1 MSAFTTQIRFICE
14 SKAGLKES
22 VGYDNIAQVIAGARP
37 AIFDF
42 PYPIFE
48 EKYRAVL
55 ETKILKHYYTREI
68 GEETYGLWK
77 LRLDTKMNEIMPY
90 YNQLYK
96 SALLEFNPLYDVDIN
111 RTHNATRKGTEIL
124 NGNVDT
130 NGQVIAST
138 NANNTT
144 TSDNTTDQTSTNGN
158 TDKYSATPQGGL
170 DGLMQDKYLTNARM
184 ITGNDTLNS
193 KAHTSTDN
201 MIDSTTD
208 TSTNMS
214 TATKNNTTIN
224 NTEDYLESVKGKQ
237 GTQSYASMILEFRET
252 FLNIDMMV
260 INDLSDLFMN
270 IWTGGYP
277 F

>member
-1 MSAFTTQIRFICE
+1 MSAYTTQIRFICE

-37 AIFDF
+37 EIFDF
-42 PYPIFE
+42 PYPIFDE
-48 EKYRAVL
+48 TYRAVL

-96 SALLEFNPLYDVDIN
+96 STLLEFNPLYDVDIN

-208 TSTNMS
+208 TSTNMT

-237 GTQSYASMILEFRET
+237 GTQSYSSMILEFRET

>member
-1 MSAFTTQIRFICE
+1 MSTFTTQIRFICE
-14 SKAGLKES
+14 SKSGLKES

-42 PYPIFE
+42 PYPIFDE
-48 EKYRAVL
+48 TYRAVL

-96 SALLEFNPLYDVDIN
+96 STLLEFNPLYDVDIN

-208 TSTNMS
+208 TSTNMT

>member
-1 MSAFTTQIRFICE
+1 MSTFTTQIRFICE

-22 VGYDNIAQVIAGARP
+22 VGYDNIAQVIEGARP

-42 PYPIFE
+42 PYPIFDE
-48 EKYRAVL
+48 TYRAVL

-96 SALLEFNPLYDVDIN
+96 STLLEFNPLYDVDIN

-144 TSDNTTDQTSTNGN
+144 TSDNTTDQTGTNGN

-170 DGLMQDKYLTNARM
+170 DGLAQDKYLTNARM

-193 KAHTSTDN
+193 KTHSTTDD

-208 TSTNMS
+208 TSTNMT

>member
-1 MSAFTTQIRFICE
+1 MSTFTTQIRFICE

-42 PYPIFE
+42 PYPIFDE
-48 EKYRAVL
+48 TYRAVL

-96 SALLEFNPLYDVDIN
+96 STLLEFNPLYDVDIN

-138 NANNTT
+138 NTNNTT

-208 TSTNMS
+208 TSTNMT

>member
-14 SKAGLKES
+14 SKAGLNES

-42 PYPIFE
+42 PYPIFDE
-48 EKYRAVL
+48 TYRPVL

-96 SALLEFNPLYDVDIN
+96 STLLEFNPLYDVDIN

-144 TSDNTTDQTSTNGN
+144 TSDNTTDQTGTNGN

-170 DGLMQDKYLTNARM
+170 DGLAQDKYLTNARM

-193 KAHTSTDN
+193 KTHSTTDD

-208 TSTNMS
+208 TSTNMT

>member
-22 VGYDNIAQVIAGARP
+22 VGYDNIAQVIEGARP

-42 PYPIFE
+42 PYPIFDE
-48 EKYRAVL
+48 TYRAVL

-90 YNQLYK
+90 YNQLYE
-96 SALLEFNPLYDVDIN
+96 STLLEFNPLYDVDIN

-170 DGLMQDKYLTNARM
+170 DGLIQDKYLTNARM

-208 TSTNMS
+208 TSTNMT

>member
-22 VGYDNIAQVIAGARP
+22 VGYDNIAQVIEGARS

-42 PYPIFE
+42 PYPIFDE
-48 EKYRAVL
+48 TYRAVL

-96 SALLEFNPLYDVDIN
+96 STLLEFNPLYDVDIN

-144 TSDNTTDQTSTNGN
+144 TSDNTTDQTGTNGN

-170 DGLMQDKYLTNARM
+170 DGLAQDKYLTNARM

-193 KAHTSTDN
+193 KTHSTTDD

-208 TSTNMS
+208 TSTNMT

>member
-22 VGYDNIAQVIAGARP
+22 VGYDNIAQVIEGARP

-42 PYPIFE
+42 PYPIFDDT
-48 EKYRAVL
+48 YRAVL

-96 SALLEFNPLYDVDIN
+96 STLLEFNPLYDVDIN

-193 KAHTSTDN
+193 MAHTSTDN

>member
-1 MSAFTTQIRFICE
+1 MSTFTTQIRFICE

-42 PYPIFE
+42 PYPIFDE
-48 EKYRAVL
+48 TYRAVL

-96 SALLEFNPLYDVDIN
+96 STLLEFNPLYDVDIN
-111 RTHNATRKGTEIL
+111 RTHNATRQGTEIL
-124 NGNVDT
+124 NGKVDT

-144 TSDNTTDQTSTNGN
+144 TSDNTTDQTGTNGN

-170 DGLMQDKYLTNARM
+170 DGLAQDKYLTNARM

-193 KAHTSTDN
+193 KTHFTTDD

-208 TSTNMS
+208 TSTNMT

>member
-14 SKAGLKES
+14 SEAGLKES

-42 PYPIFE
+42 PYPIFDE
-48 EKYRAVL
+48 TYRAVL

-96 SALLEFNPLYDVDIN
+96 STLLEFNPLYDVDIN
-111 RTHNATRKGTEIL
+111 RTHNSTRKGTEIL

-144 TSDNTTDQTSTNGN
+144 TINNTTDQTSTNGN
-158 TDKYSATPQGGL
+158 TDRYSATPQGGL

-208 TSTNMS
+208 TSTNMT

>member
-1 MSAFTTQIRFICE
+1 MSTFTTQIRFICE

-42 PYPIFE
+42 PYPIFDE
-48 EKYRAVL
+48 TYRAVL

-96 SALLEFNPLYDVDIN
+96 STLLEFNPLYDVDIN

-130 NGQVIAST
+130 NGQVITST

-144 TSDNTTDQTSTNGN
+144 TSDNNTDQTGTNGN

-170 DGLMQDKYLTNARM
+170 DGLAQDKYLTNARM

-193 KAHTSTDN
+193 KTHSTTDD

-208 TSTNMS
+208 TSTNTT

>member
-22 VGYDNIAQVIAGARP
+22 VGYDNIAQVIEGARP

-42 PYPIFE
+42 PYPIFDE
-48 EKYRAVL
+48 TYRAVL

-90 YNQLYK
+90 YNQLYR
-96 SALLEFNPLYDVDIN
+96 STLLEFNPLYDVDIN

-138 NANNTT
+138 NANNNTT
-144 TSDNTTDQTSTNGN
+144 TDNTTDQTGTNGN

-170 DGLMQDKYLTNARM
+170 DGLAQDKYLTNARM

-208 TSTNMS
+208 TSTNMT

>member
-42 PYPIFE
+42 PYPIFDE
-48 EKYRAVL
+48 TYRAVL

-96 SALLEFNPLYDVDIN
+96 STLLEFNPLYDVDIN

-124 NGNVDT
+124 NGNVGMTCLYLTDRLT
-130 NGQVIAST
+130 SGNIALILSHAISRSNSRVYRCAST
-138 NANNTT
+138 SPIPADISDVLSRSLFDVFVFDIPRYVMASSHINCFNTISLSAMYGADIS
-144 TSDNTTDQTSTNGN
+144 SDSSPCRFMALSAKMNG
-158 TDKYSATPQGGL
+158 
-170 DGLMQDKYLTNARM
+170 
-184 ITGNDTLNS
+184 
-193 KAHTSTDN
+193 
-201 MIDSTTD
+201 
-208 TSTNMS
+208 
-214 TATKNNTTIN
+214 
-224 NTEDYLESVKGKQ
+224 
-237 GTQSYASMILEFRET
+237 
-252 FLNIDMMV
+252 
-260 INDLSDLFMN
+260 
-270 IWTGGYP
+270 
-277 F
+277 

>member
-42 PYPIFE
+42 PYPIFDE
-48 EKYRAVL
+48 TYRAVL

-96 SALLEFNPLYDVDIN
+96 STLLEFNPLYDVDIN

-193 KAHTSTDN
+193 KAHTSTEN

-208 TSTNMS
+208 TSTNMT

>member
-22 VGYDNIAQVIAGARP
+22 VGYDNISQVIAGARP
-37 AIFDF
+37 SIFDF
-42 PYPIFE
+42 PYPIFDE
-48 EKYRAVL
+48 TYRAVL

-96 SALLEFNPLYDVDIN
+96 STLLEFNPLYDVDIK
-111 RTHNATRKGTEIL
+111 RMHNATKQGTETL
-124 NGNVDT
+124 NGNVNTD
-130 NGQVIAST
+130 GQVIAST

-158 TDKYSATPQGGL
+158 TDRYSATPQGGL
-170 DGLMQDKYLTNARM
+170 DGLMQDKYLTNAR
-184 ITGNDTLNS
+184 IVTGNDTLNS
-193 KAHTSTDN
+193 KANTNTNN

-208 TSTNMS
+208 TSTNIT

-252 FLNIDMMV
+252 FLNIDMMI

>member
-22 VGYDNIAQVIAGARP
+22 VGYDNIAQVIEGARP

-42 PYPIFE
+42 PYPIFDE
-48 EKYRAVL
+48 TYRAVL

-96 SALLEFNPLYDVDIN
+96 STLLEFNPLYDVDIN

-144 TSDNTTDQTSTNGN
+144 TSDNTTDQTGTNGN

-170 DGLMQDKYLTNARM
+170 DGLAQDKYLTNARM

-193 KAHTSTDN
+193 KTHSTTDD

-208 TSTNMS
+208 TSTNMT

>member
-42 PYPIFE
+42 PYPIFDE
-48 EKYRAVL
+48 TYRAVL

-96 SALLEFNPLYDVDIN
+96 STLLEFNPLYDVDIN

-138 NANNTT
+138 NANNNTT
-144 TSDNTTDQTSTNGN
+144 TDNTTDQTGTNGN

-170 DGLMQDKYLTNARM
+170 DGLAQDKYLTNARM

-193 KAHTSTDN
+193 KTHSTTDD

>member
-1 MSAFTTQIRFICE
+1 MSTFTTQIRFICE
-14 SKAGLKES
+14 SKAGLNES

-42 PYPIFE
+42 PYPIFDE
-48 EKYRAVL
+48 TYRAVL

-96 SALLEFNPLYDVDIN
+96 STLLEFNPLYDVDIN

-170 DGLMQDKYLTNARM
+170 DGLIQDKYLTNARM

-208 TSTNMS
+208 TSTNMT

>member
-14 SKAGLKES
+14 SKAGLNES
-22 VGYDNIAQVIAGARP
+22 VGYDNIAQVIEGARP

-42 PYPIFE
+42 PYPIFDE
-48 EKYRAVL
+48 TYRAVL

-96 SALLEFNPLYDVDIN
+96 STLLEFNPLYDVDIN

>member
-1 MSAFTTQIRFICE
+1 MSTFTTQIRFICE

-42 PYPIFE
+42 PYPIFDE
-48 EKYRAVL
+48 TYRAVL

-96 SALLEFNPLYDVDIN
+96 STLLEFNPLYDVDIN

-144 TSDNTTDQTSTNGN
+144 TSNNTTDQTGTNGN

-170 DGLMQDKYLTNARM
+170 DGLAQDKYLTNARM

-193 KAHTSTDN
+193 KTHSTTDD

-208 TSTNMS
+208 TSTNMT

>member
-1 MSAFTTQIRFICE
+1 MSTFTTQIRFICE
-14 SKAGLKES
+14 SKAGLNES

-42 PYPIFE
+42 PYPIFDE
-48 EKYRAVL
+48 TYRPVL

-96 SALLEFNPLYDVDIN
+96 STLLEFNPLYDVDIN

-170 DGLMQDKYLTNARM
+170 DGLAQDKYLTNARM

-193 KAHTSTDN
+193 KTHSTTDD

-208 TSTNMS
+208 TSTNMT

>member
-1 MSAFTTQIRFICE
+1 MSTFTTQIRFICE

-42 PYPIFE
+42 PYPIFDE
-48 EKYRAVL
+48 TYRAVL

-96 SALLEFNPLYDVDIN
+96 STLLEFNPLYDVDIN

-130 NGQVIAST
+130 NGQVITST

-144 TSDNTTDQTSTNGN
+144 TSDNNTDQTGTNGN

-170 DGLMQDKYLTNARM
+170 DGLAQDKYLTNARM

-193 KAHTSTDN
+193 KTHSTTDD

-208 TSTNMS
+208 TSTNMT

>member
-1 MSAFTTQIRFICE
+1 MSAYTTQIRFICE

-42 PYPIFE
+42 PYPIFDE
-48 EKYRAVL
+48 TYRAVL

-96 SALLEFNPLYDVDIN
+96 STLLEFNPLYDVDIN

-208 TSTNMS
+208 TSTNMT

-237 GTQSYASMILEFRET
+237 GTQSYASLIMEFRET

-260 INDLSDLFMN
+260 IEDLGELFMN

>member
-1 MSAFTTQIRFICE
+1 MSTFTTQIRFICE
-14 SKAGLKES
+14 SKAGLNES

-42 PYPIFE
+42 PYPIFDE
-48 EKYRAVL
+48 TYRPVL

-96 SALLEFNPLYDVDIN
+96 STLLEFNPLYDVDIN

-144 TSDNTTDQTSTNGN
+144 TSDNTTDQTGTNGN

-170 DGLMQDKYLTNARM
+170 DGLAQDKYLTNARM

-193 KAHTSTDN
+193 KTHSTTDD

-208 TSTNMS
+208 TSTNMT

>member
-42 PYPIFE
+42 PYPIFDE
-48 EKYRAVL
+48 TYRAVL

-96 SALLEFNPLYDVDIN
+96 STLLEFNPLYDVDIN

-193 KAHTSTDN
+193 KVHTSTDN

-208 TSTNMS
+208 TSTNMT

>member
-42 PYPIFE
+42 PYPIFDE
-48 EKYRAVL
+48 TYRAVL

-96 SALLEFNPLYDVDIN
+96 STLLEFNPLYDVDIS

>member
-42 PYPIFE
+42 PYPIFDE
-48 EKYRAVL
+48 TYRAVL

-96 SALLEFNPLYDVDIN
+96 STLLEFNPLYDVDIN

-260 INDLSDLFMN
+260 IYVLSDLFMN

>member
-42 PYPIFE
+42 PYPIFDE
-48 EKYRAVL
+48 TYKAVL

-96 SALLEFNPLYDVDIN
+96 STLLEFNPLYDVDIT
-111 RTHNATRKGTEIL
+111 RMHNATKQGTEIL
-124 NGNVDT
+124 NGNVNTD
-130 NGQVIAST
+130 GQVIAST
-138 NANNTT
+138 NTNNTT

-208 TSTNMS
+208 TSTNTT

>member
-22 VGYDNIAQVIAGARP
+22 VGYDNIAQVIAAARP

-42 PYPIFE
+42 PYPIFDE
-48 EKYRAVL
+48 TYRAVL

-96 SALLEFNPLYDVDIN
+96 STLLEFNPLYDVDIN

-144 TSDNTTDQTSTNGN
+144 TSDNTTDQTGTNGN

-170 DGLMQDKYLTNARM
+170 DGLAQDKYLTNARM

-193 KAHTSTDN
+193 KTHSTTDD

-208 TSTNMS
+208 TSTNMT

>member
-1 MSAFTTQIRFICE
+1 
-14 SKAGLKES
+14 
-22 VGYDNIAQVIAGARP
+22 
-37 AIFDF
+37 
-42 PYPIFE
+42 
-48 EKYRAVL
+48 
-55 ETKILKHYYTREI
+55 
-68 GEETYGLWK
+68 
-77 LRLDTKMNEIMPY
+77 
-90 YNQLYK
+90 
-96 SALLEFNPLYDVDIN
+96 
-111 RTHNATRKGTEIL
+111 
-124 NGNVDT
+124 
-130 NGQVIAST
+130 
-138 NANNTT
+138 
-144 TSDNTTDQTSTNGN
+144 
-158 TDKYSATPQGGL
+158 
-170 DGLMQDKYLTNARM
+170 M

-193 KAHTSTDN
+193 KTHSTTDD

-208 TSTNMS
+208 TSTNMT